1 MFDHLA
7 GIPNGRL
14 RIGLN
19 HDRSLIGPVF
29 IQFHA
34 GATASG
40 KLTLD
45 LVRPVEDQGLS
56 NPFER
61 PCGFSVYPWRENN

>member
-1 MFDHLA
+1 MLDHLA

-45 LVRPVEDQGLS
+45 PVHPVEDQGPS
-56 NPFER
+56 NAFER
-61 PCGFSVYPWRENN
+61 PGGFSVCPKREN